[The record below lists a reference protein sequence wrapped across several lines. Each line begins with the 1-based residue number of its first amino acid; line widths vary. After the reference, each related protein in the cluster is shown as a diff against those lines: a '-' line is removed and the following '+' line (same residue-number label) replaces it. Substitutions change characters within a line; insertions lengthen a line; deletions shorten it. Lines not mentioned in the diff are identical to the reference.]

1 MPQDPDTGAPLP
13 GGIVLPPSVVPPP
26 PHNLQQAAE
35 RIQMDAEDL
44 KSVVPWMEAQ
54 PGWTKEQALQ
64 LTYAHWNL
72 TMAAYF
78 LEEVLGLKYGVFFA
92 AGSNKGPPGGGGG

>member
-1 MPQDPDTGAPLP
+1 MPFLPAPP
-13 GGIVLPPSVVPPP
+13 VVPPP

-64 LTYAHWNL
+64 LTSAHWNL
-72 TMAAYF
+72 TMAAFF
-78 LEEVLGLKYGVFFA
+78 LEQALGLPYGTYFA
-92 AGSNKGPPGGGGG
+92 DGTGKGGSGGGGG